1 MLGNVKCVDQVIADD
16 YAIYQGDSCE
26 IIRAIPG
33 DSIGFGIHS
42 PPFSGLYQFSNY
54 DQDISNNSEDT
65 FFEHYQFLIQE
76 LLRVTMPGRLHSVH
90 VMQLP
95 MSKIRHGRSE
105 EHTSE
110 LQSLMRITYAVFC
123 LQKKKHNQH

>member
-26 IIRAIPG
+26 IISAIPG

-54 DQDISNNSEDT
+54 DQDISNHSEDK
-65 FFEHYQFLIQE
+65 FLEHYSFLIQE
-76 LLRVTMPGRLHSVH
+76 LMRVTMPGRLYAAH
-90 VMQLP
+90 VSTL
-95 MSKIRHGRSE
+95 RWE
-105 EHTSE
+105 ELSGGKGWGE
-110 LQSLMRITYAVFC
+110 L
-123 LQKKKHNQH
+123 

>member
-76 LLRVTMPGRLHSVH
+76 LMRVPLPGRLHSVH

-95 MSKIRHGRSE
+95 MSTIRHRSE
-105 EHTSE
+105 GR
-110 LQSLMRITYAVFC
+110 LVGKGCVGPCKYPW
-123 LQKKKHNQH
+123 